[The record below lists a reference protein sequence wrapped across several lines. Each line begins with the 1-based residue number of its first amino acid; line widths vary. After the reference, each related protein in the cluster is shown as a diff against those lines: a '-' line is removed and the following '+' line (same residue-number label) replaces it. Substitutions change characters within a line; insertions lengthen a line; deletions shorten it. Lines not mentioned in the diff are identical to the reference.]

1 MEMVAIILGL
11 VILIF
16 LMLYV
21 FSEGFTKEAFII
33 FICLFIS
40 QLFWFPCF
48 LDTKVEEKTLY
59 TDQYKIGGY
68 ETTKF
73 SQIVKIKEK
82 RVYKP
87 LSALHDKTTYTIS
100 FPEMKS
106 F

>member
-68 ETTKF
+68 KINF
-73 SQIVKIKEK
+73 SQVVKIEET
-82 RVYKP
+82 RTYKP
-87 LSALHDKTTYTIS
+87 LSIIYDKTTYKIS
-100 FPEMKS
+100 FPETKN